1 MIGNQYYKKAPPL
14 LYVEKISKD
23 TFNEHILQK
32 EHHDDYDHKKVQ
44 EEDLGLEMGFF
55 AIIRTPIIRTTEIA
69 SSFLLTCKRNANF

>member
-1 MIGNQYYKKAPPL
+1 MLDRESVLQKTQPL

-44 EEDLGLEMGFF
+44 EEDLGLEMGFLLLSE
-55 AIIRTPIIRTTEIA
+55 TLSNDNKNHTEITLFA
-69 SSFLLTCKRNANF
+69 YL

>member
-44 EEDLGLEMGFF
+44 EEDLGLEMGF
-55 AIIRTPIIRTTEIA
+55 
-69 SSFLLTCKRNANF
+69 LLLSEPRR